1 MKLRKENSN
10 EIENSDM
17 IYLSNVIPQNVNV
30 NLKKNKNI
38 YQKYPKNPL
47 YQSKIQRASYTSGF
61 SIKPQ
66 SKYTPSKSNIENIR
80 YDQTPSIKEAPQRTN
95 ETIQNVLKSQQ
106 PVTQTY
112 YEKRVV
118 KTITTSSH
126 PINNILEHDND
137 NIYNTN
143 IKSFNISNYNADPI
157 LKNSNSYQSFQRK
170 SFRDNFVNNNTPIK
184 NENDIYNSSSN
195 YYNKSVKNYAKYL
208 NKNVDD
214 YKNFDNYKNVIHI
227 QSGYNNNIDNLNDS
241 SNINISK
248 MRYSQKI
255 PPLPKRVFSSN
266 NYNNNYNNLSNR
278 LLNRGKKTSLSPT
291 NYQRTAFSPRVS
303 DLRRKTINR
312 GNPVKNIQITH
323 IIDSSQPYKFNIMEN
338 LNTDYLNT
346 EPLRI
351 TQTERIKL
359 KKSGK
364 SSWSTSVQDN
374 IKPIKTNLKG
384 RTTIYQHARGIGMTN
399 DKKENINPL
408 FYNSEIRKL
417 DPIIKEKQKEKVEY
431 MTFRNESGFNSSR
444 ATYNNR
450 INYYNNN
457 YNNYNFQTNNNNLRN
472 STGYNRGFI
481 INNEDNN
488 NKNEIIKDSRI
499 KIQMGNRSQY
509 KNQGNPV
516 ITLKK
521 ERKVYNNNKFIKK

>member
-17 IYLSNVIPQNVNV
+17 IYLSNIIPQNDHLN
-30 NLKKNKNI
+30 KNKNI
-38 YQKYPKNPL
+38 YQKYPKNLP
-47 YQSKIQRASYTSGF
+47 YQSKIQRASYTSGI
-61 SIKPQ
+61 STKPQ
-66 SKYTPSKSNIENIR
+66 SKYTPSKSYIENIR
-80 YDQTPSIKEAPQRTN
+80 YNQTPSIKEEPQIAN
-95 ETIQNVLKSQQ
+95 EMMQKVLKSEQ

-126 PINNILEHDND
+126 PINNIIEHDNDDND

-143 IKSFNISNYNADPI
+143 IKSSNISNYNTDPI

-170 SFRDNFVNNNTPIK
+170 SFKDNFENKNTPIK
-184 NENDIYNSSSN
+184 KDNDFNNSSSN

-208 NKNVDD
+208 NKKVDE

-227 QSGYNNNIDNLNDS
+227 QSGYSNNIDLNDS
-241 SNINISK
+241 SNININKSK

-255 PPLPKRVFSSN
+255 PPLPKKVFSSN
-266 NYNNNYNNLSNR
+266 NYNNNDYTILSNR

-291 NYQRTAFSPRVS
+291 NYQRTAFSPRIN

-323 IIDSSQPYKFNIMEN
+323 IIDSSHPYKFNIMEN

-364 SSWSTSVQDN
+364 SSWSTSVQEH

-450 INYYNNN
+450 INYNTN
-457 YNNYNFQTNNNNLRN
+457 YNNYNTNDNIRN

-481 INNEDNN
+481 INNEDDN
-488 NKNEIIKDSRI
+488 NKSEIIKDTRT
-499 KIQMGNRSQY
+499 KIQIGNRSQY

-521 ERKVYNNNKFIKK
+521 ERKVYNNNKYIKK

>member
-1 MKLRKENSN
+1 MKLSKQNSN
-10 EIENSDM
+10 EIENSNN
-17 IYLSNVIPQNVNV
+17 IYLSKVISPNTSLNM
-30 NLKKNKNI
+30 NKNI
-38 YQKYPKNPL
+38 YQKIPKNFPS
-47 YQSKIQRASYTSGF
+47 QSKIQRASYTSGI
-61 SIKPQ
+61 STKPQ
-66 SKYTPSKSNIENIR
+66 SKYTPTKSYIENIR
-80 YDQTPSIKEAPQRTN
+80 YNQTPSIKEEPQRAN
-95 ETIQNVLKSQQ
+95 KIIQRVLKSEQ

-112 YEKRVV
+112 YEKRIV
-118 KTITTSSH
+118 KTITTSSN
-126 PINNILEHDND
+126 PIINIKEQDNNN
-137 NIYNTN
+137 NKYNTN
-143 IKSFNISNYNADPI
+143 IKSFNVSNYNTDPI
-157 LKNSNSYQSFQRK
+157 LKNSNSFQSFQRS
-170 SFRDNFVNNNTPIK
+170 SFKDNIENNNNSPIK
-184 NENDIYNSSSN
+184 KENDNNNSSN
-195 YYNKSVKNYAKYL
+195 YYNKSLKNYAKYL
-208 NKNVDD
+208 NKNI
-214 YKNFDNYKNVIHI
+214 DNYKNVIHI
-227 QSGYNNNIDNLNDS
+227 QSSYNNSIDNLNDS
-241 SNINISK
+241 SNINNSK
-248 MRYSQKI
+248 IRYTQNI

-266 NYNNNYNNLSNR
+266 NYINNYSNLINR
-278 LLNRGKKTSLSPT
+278 LQIPQEKPSLSPN
-291 NYQRTAFSPRVS
+291 NYHRTAFTPRIS

-323 IIDSSQPYKFNIMEN
+323 IIDSSHPYKFNIIEN

-351 TQTERIKL
+351 SQTERIKL

-450 INYYNNN
+450 INYNNN
-457 YNNYNFQTNNNNLRN
+457 YNNYIIKDNNNNSMRN
-472 STGYNRGFI
+472 SANYNRGII

-488 NKNEIIKDSRI
+488 ESEIIKNTRT
-499 KIQMGNRSQY
+499 KIQIGNRSQY
-509 KNQGNPV
+509 STQGNPV

-521 ERKVYNNNKFIKK
+521 ERKVYNNNKYFKK